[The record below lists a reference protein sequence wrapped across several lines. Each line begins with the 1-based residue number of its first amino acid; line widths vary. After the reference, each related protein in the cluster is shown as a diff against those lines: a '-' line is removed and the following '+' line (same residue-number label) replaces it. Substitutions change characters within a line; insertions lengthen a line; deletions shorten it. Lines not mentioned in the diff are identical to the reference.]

1 MVCSES
7 GPPGLLAKV
16 PTGIL
21 GASLMKHCQKE
32 VEPWAIRHLRTQ
44 TLRNGVTCHTK
55 KGNAAHFQ
63 KQIKSPCFVIY
74 LELPD

>member
-32 VEPWAIRHLRTQ
+32 VEPWAIRHLGTQ

-55 KGNAAHFQ
+55 
-63 KQIKSPCFVIY
+63 
-74 LELPD
+74 